1 MSIVFQLKN
10 NDFIISQKK
19 KKKKR
24 EKERVLSVPKTPLG

>member
-10 NDFIISQKK
+10 NDFIKSQKK
-19 KKKKR
+19 EKKKR